1 MSVNKGKINH
11 EEPPQKTQCNMATT
25 RFLKKKLQL
34 FLTPFSS
41 KIEGKAKMISHGL
54 AIACGLINNKVYP
67 AKNML
72 CNL

>member
-1 MSVNKGKINH
+1 MRNLQKKLNAIWQ
-11 EEPPQKTQCNMATT
+11 PPVSW
-25 RFLKKKLQL
+25 KKKLQL